1 MGRLR
6 AKEAAKREEF
16 LKHAKG
22 YMPRPVLGGMGLL
35 GQPPHCQI
43 SVPTS
48 EAGLL
53 SVTLEDIQN
62 VPISAEVLPVV
73 PGACQIAKLGQ
84 IMDWKW
90 WGTLDCVQAE
100 QFWACFSGGIAI
112 SVSSCRHLMRAE
124 AV

>member
-6 AKEAAKREEF
+6 AKEAAKREDF

-22 YMPRPVLGGMGLL
+22 YVPRPVLGGMGLL

-48 EAGLL
+48 EPGLL

-62 VPISAEVLPVV
+62 VPISAEVLPDV
-73 PGACQIAKLGQ
+73 PAL
-84 IMDWKW
+84 
-90 WGTLDCVQAE
+90 AE
-100 QFWACFSGGIAI
+100 
-112 SVSSCRHLMRAE
+112 
-124 AV
+124 

>member
-22 YMPRPVLGGMGLL
+22 YVPRPVLGGMGLL

-48 EAGLL
+48 EPGLL

-62 VPISAEVLPVV
+62 VPISAEVLLVV
-73 PGACQIAKLGQ
+73 PMLAKEQNSLMADYGPRLIVGAQSIV
-84 IMDWKW
+84 
-90 WGTLDCVQAE
+90 VQAKHC
-100 QFWACFSGGIAI
+100 WVACSILVI
-112 SVSSCRHLMRAE
+112 SCRHLMRAE
-124 AV
+124 AA